1 MKQRNITRVQSAR
14 ASPAGFALL
23 TSYTSVIRMDDDL
36 KLEKQVEISQA
47 TFRKY
52 SDFVAKRIYKPTKAS
67 QSFIVNFVVWF
78 FIAIIV
84 MVVFQISSKNIESFH
99 WPSAAISA
107 FPFVLFIGYS
117 YLNIY
122 NYRKLSVP
130 NADGLMLGSKNLV
143 FDSDGINETSSLGGS
158 FYKWQAVE
166 GVEENDGDIYI
177 FVDKFLAII
186 VPESAFSS
194 SADKVELRELI
205 SKYA

>member
-1 MKQRNITRVQSAR
+1 M
-14 ASPAGFALL
+14 
-23 TSYTSVIRMDDDL
+23 
-36 KLEKQVEISQA
+36 
-47 TFRKY
+47 
-52 SDFVAKRIYKPTKAS
+52 
-67 QSFIVNFVVWF
+67 VWF

-130 NADGLMLGSKNLV
+130 HADGLMLGSKNLI
-143 FDSDGINETSSLGGS
+143 FDSDG
-158 FYKWQAVE
+158 
-166 GVEENDGDIYI
+166 
-177 FVDKFLAII
+177 KFLAII

-194 SADKVELRELI
+194 SADKVELRELL